1 MLALKSRDNIFCE
14 NSNCFSVEAMP
25 LTQLANIQ
33 QQTDRRCHPSHMRLW
48 LPQMLSPD
56 VLAEKKMQQ
65 VKYTIIIV
73 VLTRTQNEQVD
84 EMYVFVIDSS

>member
-1 MLALKSRDNIFCE
+1 
-14 NSNCFSVEAMP
+14 
-25 LTQLANIQ
+25 
-33 QQTDRRCHPSHMRLW
+33 
-48 LPQMLSPD
+48 MLSLD